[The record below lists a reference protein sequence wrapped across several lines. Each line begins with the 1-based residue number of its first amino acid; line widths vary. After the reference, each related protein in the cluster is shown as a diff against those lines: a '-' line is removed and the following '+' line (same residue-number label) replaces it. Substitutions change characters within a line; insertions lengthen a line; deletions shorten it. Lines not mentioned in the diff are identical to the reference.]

1 MEPPKSTTNDQNGLG
16 KRATKLNM
24 LFEKYV
30 ERIIQSVSYAKF
42 AICFSELDE
51 QQHEALVMAH
61 QQVCEYLEKSIR
73 EDFHSIVAERQLVE
87 KLNELDKLVEEA
99 KRSSNTVEAKR
110 SGAGIVIEPEQALRA
125 RSIPLK
131 QAELERLRKQHAE
144 LQGQNQH
151 LMKSIVNQR
160 DQLAGLCNNVSQ
172 SLGQFEQAVETASV
186 LADSRD
192 RT

>member
-1 MEPPKSTTNDQNGLG
+1 MEPPKPTTSNQNGLG

-30 ERIIQSVSYAKF
+30 ERIIQSISYAKF

-61 QQVCEYLEKSIR
+61 QQVCAYLESSIR
-73 EDFHSIVAERQLVE
+73 DDFQNILSERQLIE

-99 KRSSNTVEAKR
+99 KRNSNAAELKR
-110 SGAGIVIEPEQALRA
+110 SAAGIVIEPEQALRA

-131 QAELERLRKQHAE
+131 LAEIERLRKQYSE

-151 LMKSIVNQR
+151 LMKTIVNQR
-160 DQLAGLCNNVSQ
+160 DQLTGLCNSVSQ
-172 SLGQFEQAVETASV
+172 SLGQFEQAVETASGMS
-186 LADSRD
+186 DSRD
-192 RT
+192 LT

>member
-30 ERIIQSVSYAKF
+30 ERIIQSV
-42 AICFSELDE
+42 SELDE

>member
-16 KRATKLNM
+16 KRAKKLNM
-24 LFEKYV
+24 LFEKYI

-73 EDFHSIVAERQLVE
+73 EDFHSILVERQLIE

-99 KRSSNTVEAKR
+99 KRNNTAEARR
-110 SGAGIVIEPEQALRA
+110 SGAGVVVEPEQALRA
-125 RSIPLK
+125 RSVPLK
-131 QAELERLRKQHAE
+131 QAEIERLRKQHAE
-144 LQGQNQH
+144 LQGQNQD

-186 LADSRD
+186 MADSRD